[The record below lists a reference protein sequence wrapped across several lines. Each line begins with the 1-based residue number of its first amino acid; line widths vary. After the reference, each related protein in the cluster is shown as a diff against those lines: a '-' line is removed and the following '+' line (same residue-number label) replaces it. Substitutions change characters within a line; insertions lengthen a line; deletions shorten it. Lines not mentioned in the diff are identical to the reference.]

1 MKTLKQFKI
10 PFKGLSLGAHDY
22 DWEVDNRFFEAIEN
36 PDVLDCKVWVNLR
49 LEKQERMMVLE
60 FDISGHLYVCCDR
73 CLEKFNLPLNISEN
87 YFIKFGEE
95 YKEESESILVI
106 PETEYQIDISELIF
120 DFISL
125 AIPIKKVH
133 LEDKEGNSTCSE
145 TALSRLAEL
154 SEQKRS
160 DPRWDALKNIK
171 LDNNK

>member
-10 PFKGLSLGAHDY
+10 PFKGLSLGAHEY
-22 DWEVDNRFFEAIEN
+22 DWEVDKRFFEAIEN
-36 PDVLDCKVWVNLR
+36 PDVLDCKVWVKLR

-60 FDISGHLYVCCDR
+60 FDISGDLHVACDR
-73 CLEKFNLPLNISEN
+73 CLENFDLPLNISEN

-106 PETEYQIDISELIF
+106 PETEYQFDISELIF
-120 DFISL
+120 DYISL

-133 LEDKEGNSTCSE
+133 PEDDAGNSTCAES
-145 TALSRLAEL
+145 ALSRLADL
-154 SEQKRS
+154 KEQKGS
-160 DPRWDALKNIK
+160 DPRWDALKDIK

>member
-1 MKTLKQFKI
+1 MKQFKI

-22 DWEVDNRFFEAIEN
+22 DWELDKAFFEAIEN
-36 PDVLDCKVWVNLR
+36 PDVLDCKVFVKLR

-60 FDISGHLYVCCDR
+60 FDISGHLNVNCDR
-73 CLEKFNLPLNISEN
+73 CLEEFDLPLKIHEN
-87 YFIKFGEE
+87 YFIKFGEALM
-95 YKEESESILVI
+95 EESESVLVI
-106 PETEYQIDISELIF
+106 PETEYQIDVSNLIF

-133 LEDKEGNSTCSE
+133 PDDKKGNSTCNKS
-145 TALSRLAEL
+145 ALLKLAEL
-154 SEQKRS
+154 IEHKES